1 MQAPARGCQTAQV
14 APHLHA
20 PATLAHLLAHSVAR
34 APDRTALVFGGRET
48 SYREL
53 GLRVAALARELRQRV
68 PRGGIVAAALA
79 NSPECVVTAFA
90 AFAAGV
96 RYAPLNPFYGRSELA
111 TLFRAQAPDLI
122 VHNRD
127 SAAAAR
133 ALAEDTGGAAL
144 LELDATA
151 PFEDDGGDAAGAILS
166 VCPDLSPDEPALL
179 IFTGGTTG
187 LSKAV
192 EHSHAGMVFS
202 VRAHC
207 TGWELRYDVERI
219 LDVAPLFHI
228 WGLGFSMLAPLYLA
242 STLIL
247 LPRYQPEQ
255 VLQQLQRQR
264 ATVFAGGPAPIYAG
278 LLASPEFASTDLG
291 HLTLALT
298 GGSPCPQPLR
308 EAWMQKVGTPLLEG
322 WGMSE
327 GAPLVYNWRSRPQ
340 RPSSVGHPAPGI
352 ELRLVDVADPS
363 RPVPVGEPGEV
374 CVRGPQVMR
383 GYRLQENPAETGLD
397 ADGWLHSGD
406 VGYLDADG
414 YLYLVDRM
422 KEMIL
427 VGGYNVYPRQVEDH
441 IRQYPDV
448 ADVAVVG
455 IPDPYLGENPY
466 AFVVARRGGSVD
478 VDALLAWCQETLVKY
493 KRPVGIQVLDELP
506 RTGANK
512 LDKRRLREILKAT
525 TSG

>member
-1 MQAPARGCQTAQV
+1 MQAPMSGCQVAQV

-20 PATLAHLLAHSVAR
+20 PATLAHLLAEPVAR
-34 APDRTALVFGGRET
+34 SPGRTALVFNERET

-53 GLRVAALARELRQRV
+53 GLRVATLARELKQRV
-68 PRGGIVAAALA
+68 PRGGIVASALA

-90 AFAAGV
+90 AFAAGL

-111 TLFRAQAPDLI
+111 ALFAVQAPDII

-127 SAAAAR
+127 SAVVAQG
-133 ALAEDTGGAAL
+133 LAGDTGGTAL

-151 PFEDDGGDAAGAILS
+151 PFEDDGSDPAAAIVS
-166 VCPDLSPDEPALL
+166 VSPDLSPDEPALL

-228 WGLGFSMLAPLYLA
+228 WGFGFATLAPLYLG

-278 LLASPEFASTDLG
+278 LLASPGFPDADLS

-308 EAWMQKVGTPLLEG
+308 EAWLRKVGTPLLEG

-327 GAPLVYNWRSRPQ
+327 GAPLAFNWRAREQ

-352 ELRLVDVADPS
+352 ELKLVDVSDPS
-363 RPVPVGEPGEV
+363 RPVATGEPGEV

-383 GYRLQENPAETGLD
+383 GYRLQEHPAETGLD
-397 ADGWLHSGD
+397 AEGWLHSGD
-406 VGYLDADG
+406 IGHLDQDG
-414 YLYLVDRM
+414 YLYLVDRK

-441 IRQYPDV
+441 LRQHPDV
-448 ADVAVVG
+448 AEVAVVG
-455 IPDPYLGENPY
+455 NPDPQLGENPY
-466 AFVVARRGGSVD
+466 AFVVPRRGASID
-478 VDALLAWCQETLVKY
+478 VDALLVWCQQTLVKY

-506 RTGANK
+506 RTGAAK
-512 LDKRRLREILKAT
+512 LDKRRLREILRGTGA
-525 TSG
+525 G

>member
-1 MQAPARGCQTAQV
+1 MHATGPAGGIAQPSP
-14 APHLHA
+14 ALHT
-20 PATLAHLLAHSVAR
+20 PATLAHMLADSVR
-34 APDRTALVFGGRET
+34 QAPDRVALHIGGRDL

-53 GLRVAALARELRQRV
+53 GQRVAALAQVLKERV
-68 PRGGIVAAALA
+68 PRGGIVAAPLSNGA
-79 NSPECVVTAFA
+79 ECLVTSFA
-90 AFAAGV
+90 AFCAGL
-96 RYAPLNPFYGRSELA
+96 RYAPLNPFYGRVELA
-111 TLFRAQAPDLI
+111 TLFATRAPDLI
-122 VHNRD
+122 VHNAA
-127 SAAAAR
+127 SADVAR
-133 ALAEDTGGAAL
+133 TLGDDTGGTPL
-144 LELDATA
+144 LALDADA
-151 PFEDDGGDAAGAILS
+151 PLPGPSADPASAMLA

-179 IFTGGTTG
+179 VFTGGTTG

-192 EHSHAGMVFS
+192 EHDHAGLLFS
-202 VRAHC
+202 IRAHC

-228 WGLGFSMLAPLYLA
+228 WGFGFAMLAPIYLR

-255 VLQQLQRQR
+255 VLQQLSSQR
-264 ATVFAGGPAPIYAG
+264 ATVFAGGPAPIYTG
-278 LLASPEFASTDLG
+278 LLASPEFAHADLS

-308 EAWMQKVGTPLLEG
+308 EAWMEKAGTPLLEG

-327 GAPLVYNWRSRPQ
+327 GAPLVFNWRARPQ

-352 ELRLVDVADPS
+352 ELKLVDVSDPG
-363 RPVPVGEPGEV
+363 RIVAPGETGEV

-397 ADGWLHSGD
+397 PDGWLHSGD
-406 VGYLDADG
+406 IGYRDEDG
-414 YLYLVDRM
+414 YLYLVDRK

-441 IRQYPDV
+441 LRQFPEV
-448 ADVAVVG
+448 GEVAVVAVE
-455 IPDPYLGENPY
+455 DEYLGENPY
-466 AFVVARRGGSVD
+466 AFVVPQRGSRID
-478 VDALLAWCQETLVKY
+478 IAALMDWCQQTLVKY

-506 RTGANK
+506 RTGASK
-512 LDKRRLREILKAT
+512 LDKRRLRAMLKEDR
-525 TSG
+525 GD

>member
-1 MQAPARGCQTAQV
+1 MQAPTSRSHIAKV

-20 PATLAHLLAHSVAR
+20 PATLAHLLAGSVAR
-34 APDRTALVFGGRET
+34 SPGHTALVFGERET

-53 GLRVAALARELRQRV
+53 GLRVAALARELGRRV
-68 PRGGIVAAALA
+68 PRGGIVAGALA
-79 NSPECVVTAFA
+79 NSPECVVAAFA
-90 AFAAGV
+90 AFAAGL
-96 RYAPLNPFYGRSELA
+96 RYAPINPFYGRGELA
-111 TLFRAQAPDLI
+111 ALFATRAPDII

-127 SAAAAR
+127 GAAAR
-133 ALAEDTGGAAL
+133 ALAEDTGGTAL

-151 PFEDDGGDAAGAILS
+151 PFEDDGCNPADAIVS

-228 WGLGFSMLAPLYLA
+228 WGFGFATLAPLYLG

-255 VLQQLQRQR
+255 VLQQLQCQR

-278 LLASPEFASTDLG
+278 LLASPAFPDADLS
-291 HLTLALT
+291 HLALALT

-308 EAWMQKVGTPLLEG
+308 EAWLQKVGTPLLEG

-327 GAPLVYNWRSRPQ
+327 GAPLAFNWRGREQ
-340 RPSSVGHPAPGI
+340 RPCSVGHPAPGI
-352 ELRLVDVADPS
+352 ELKLVDVSDPS
-363 RPVPVGEPGEV
+363 RPAATGEPGEV

-406 VGYLDADG
+406 IGHLDDDG
-414 YLYLVDRM
+414 YLYLVDRK

-441 IRQYPDV
+441 LRQHPDV
-448 ADVAVVG
+448 AEVAVVG
-455 IPDPYLGENPY
+455 IPDPHLGESPY
-466 AFVVARRGGSVD
+466 AFVVPRRGAPSD
-478 VDALLAWCQETLVKY
+478 PDALLAWCQQTLVKY
-493 KRPVGIQVLDELP
+493 KRPVGIQVLEELP
-506 RTGANK
+506 RTGAAK
-512 LDKRRLREILKAT
+512 LDKRRLREILADT
-525 TSG
+525 ASG